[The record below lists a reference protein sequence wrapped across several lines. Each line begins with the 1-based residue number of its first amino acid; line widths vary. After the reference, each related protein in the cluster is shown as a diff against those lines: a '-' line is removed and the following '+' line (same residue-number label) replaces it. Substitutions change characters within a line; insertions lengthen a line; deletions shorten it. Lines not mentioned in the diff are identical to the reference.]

1 MSNNKFSGQP
11 ITGLSHDPITC
22 ATAKYAVLLTHLI
35 KHMPVL
41 VSLLDFVLHA
51 KPNVQMVEPG
61 KGGDYLF
68 PLYVSWS
75 GKTQAVSSISSGWY
89 F

>member
-1 MSNNKFSGQP
+1 
-11 ITGLSHDPITC
+11 
-22 ATAKYAVLLTHLI
+22 
-35 KHMPVL
+35 MPVL